1 MKRTDFN
8 SFKYT
13 TILYNPISHP
23 PLPSP
28 SILDSVHSAP
38 VVVSSIKSFFWCT
51 FLNCVRRDNVFFYR
65 NVLALTLKRQKK
77 GLQSFVTSRE
87 VKQRRF

>member
-1 MKRTDFN
+1 MLFLKHSVESIKFFLRLFVINKKILLLYNYYLVIKFKGYSFVFVKRTDVN

-28 SILDSVHSAP
+28 PLYP
-38 VVVSSIKSFFWCT
+38 RFCPFCT
-51 FLNCVRRDNVFFYR
+51 CRRLVN
-65 NVLALTLKRQKK
+65 
-77 GLQSFVTSRE
+77 
-87 VKQRRF
+87 

>member
-1 MKRTDFN
+1 MLFLKHSVESIKFFLRLFVINKKILLLYNYHLVIKFKGYSFDFVKRTDVN

-28 SILDSVHSAP
+28 LYP
-38 VVVSSIKSFFWCT
+38 RFCPFCT
-51 FLNCVRRDNVFFYR
+51 CRRLVN
-65 NVLALTLKRQKK
+65 
-77 GLQSFVTSRE
+77 
-87 VKQRRF
+87 